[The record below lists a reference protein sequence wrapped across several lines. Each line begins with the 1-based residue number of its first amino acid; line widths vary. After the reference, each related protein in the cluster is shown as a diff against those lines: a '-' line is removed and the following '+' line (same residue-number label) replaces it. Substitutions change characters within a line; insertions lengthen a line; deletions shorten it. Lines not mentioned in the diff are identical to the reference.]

1 MTTVLGHRL
10 FKGGNYSREETIQG
24 RKLFKGGNYM
34 RKYGMYKNTLPKK
47 YQALKN
53 CDFPCEVDDISI
65 IQKKFEL

>member
-1 MTTVLGHRL
+1 
-10 FKGGNYSREETIQG
+10 
-24 RKLFKGGNYM
+24 
-34 RKYGMYKNTLPKK
+34 MYKNTLPKK